1 MFIFLTAKRAKISP
15 VAPIKTE
22 IKAFQRQSIQ
32 IDFFC
37 GFLYGFFV
45 GIKVFCW
52 YACLIATKKTE
63 NNKIINNKVA
73 VILLLV
79 IVAFLLYIHRIVIFI
94 VGNPNSQQ
102 RMGYGSNLAIPPAPF
117 WVGSKQ
123 IHTKILRPIYQNSKT
138 N

>member
-1 MFIFLTAKRAKISP
+1 MFIFLDVKRAKISP
-15 VAPIKTE
+15 VAPNKTE

-52 YACLIATKKTE
+52 YACLIATEKTE

-79 IVAFLLYIHRIVIFI
+79 IVAFLLYNHQNLSYLF
-94 VGNPNSQQ
+94 VGNPN
-102 RMGYGSNLAIPPAPF
+102 G
-117 WVGSKQ
+117 
-123 IHTKILRPIYQNSKT
+123 
-138 N
+138 